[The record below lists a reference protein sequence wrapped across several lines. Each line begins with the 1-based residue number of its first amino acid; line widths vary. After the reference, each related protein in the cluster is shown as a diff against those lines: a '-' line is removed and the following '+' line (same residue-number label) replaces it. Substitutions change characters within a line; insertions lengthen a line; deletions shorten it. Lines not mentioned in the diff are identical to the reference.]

1 MIYSR
6 GWCCYSL
13 KETFIMPKKPVR
25 IDKEKNKFWK
35 HERFDMTDVRGEIT
49 GRRNLLYEL
58 TYPKV
63 DVSFATRHDK

>member
-35 HERFDMTDVRGEIT
+35 QERFDMTDVRGEIT
-49 GRRNLLYEL
+49 GIRNWKQC
-58 TYPKV
+58 TV
-63 DVSFATRHDK
+63 